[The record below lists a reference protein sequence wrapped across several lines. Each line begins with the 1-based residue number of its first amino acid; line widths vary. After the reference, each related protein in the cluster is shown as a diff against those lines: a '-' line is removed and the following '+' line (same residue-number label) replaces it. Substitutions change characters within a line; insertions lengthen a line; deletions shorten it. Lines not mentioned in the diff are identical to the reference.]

1 MGTGV
6 LLTGYGGPDS
16 LEAVGPFMTNLMGVE
31 PSEEL
36 LERVRRR
43 YLAIGGSSPLTAIAV
58 QIAEAIEEELT
69 ELGTP
74 MPVVVGMAYWYPFI
88 VDGLAQLK
96 ELGCDRV
103 ITVSLSAFET
113 KIAHGKYREAIDSA
127 VAQIGGIEVVEAPL
141 VSEFEGYVDF
151 FAGATAV
158 GLSDVEP
165 NEGMVLVF
173 SAHSLPETDLIE
185 DDPYVAGLKRTAN
198 AVATKLGLSEGA
210 DSTPELLGGIE
221 AFGSFGPPRPWC
233 FAYQSK
239 GNRPCSWL
247 GPDLDDVIEALGD
260 SAASGVVVV
269 PIGFMTDHMET
280 LYDLDIVAAD
290 KAYASDLEYVRIP
303 VPNNHPMV
311 VKPIAAAVSELASR

>member
-1 MGTGV
+1 MRTGV

-16 LEAVGPFMTNLMGVE
+16 LDAVGPFMKNLMGVE

-43 YLAIGGSSPLTAIAV
+43 YLAIGGASPLTGIAAE
-58 QIAEAIEEELT
+58 IAQAIEEELD

-74 MPVVVGMAYWYPFI
+74 MPVVIGMAYWHPFI
-88 VDGLAQLK
+88 TDGLAQLK

-103 ITVSLSAFET
+103 ITVSLSAYET
-113 KIAHGKYREAIDSA
+113 KIAHGKYREAIDAA
-127 VAQIGGIEVVEAPL
+127 VSEIGGIEVVEAPL
-141 VSEFEGYVDF
+141 VSTFDGYADF

-173 SAHSLPETDLIE
+173 SAHSLPETDLID
-185 DDPYVAGLKRTAN
+185 DDPYVAGLKQTAN
-198 AVATKLGLSEGA
+198 AIAVKLGLPEGA
-210 DSTPELLGGIE
+210 DSTPELLGGMEI
-221 AFGSFGPPRPWC
+221 FGSFGPPRPWC

-239 GNRPCSWL
+239 GNRPCTWL
-247 GPDLDDVIEALGD
+247 GPDLDDVIAALGD

-290 KAYASDLEYVRIP
+290 KAYTSDLEFARIP
-303 VPNNHPMV
+303 VPNDHPMV
-311 VKPIAAAVSELASR
+311 VKPIAVALSELAKG